1 MQQKLA
7 KGIDGAL
14 AWLNGAEALLERHR
28 ERLDAIN
35 VFPVPDGDTGTN
47 LHLTAREAARG
58 AWEAFDD
65 GADDVGAIL
74 RAGAE
79 AALDNARGNSGTIF
93 SVFLIGFAEPL
104 AGAGRLNLA
113 RFADALERGQLRAW
127 SALTDPVPGTMP
139 TAMSAAAR
147 AAADALHDDGATGG
161 EPESRAALLVGVEQ
175 AVAAAR
181 AAVVRSQ
188 TELDTLTAARV
199 VDAGAVGFLL
209 VMEALRAALAGDEVP
224 DDVLAEFGTHTPDV
238 EHAHVPGEI
247 QDGVEVMCSMDLDPL
262 GAATLRGE
270 LAGLGD
276 SVVMSPLPRASSGSA
291 EDLDDD
297 AETQEAVRWRIHVH
311 VPTSEPVLKMLAGY
325 GAPVNV
331 TVTSLST
338 AESCR

>member
-1 MQQKLA
+1 M
-7 KGIDGAL
+7 
-14 AWLNGAEALLERHR
+14 NGVEALLERHR

-65 GADDVGAIL
+65 GADDVGSIL
-74 RAGAE
+74 HAAAE
-79 AALDNARGNSGTIF
+79 SALDNARGNSGTIL

-104 AGAGRLNLA
+104 AAASRLNLP
-113 RFADALERGQLRAW
+113 RFAEALERGQLRAW

-147 AAADALHDDGATGG
+147 AAADALHDDEVTGG
-161 EPESRAALLVGVEQ
+161 EPESRAALLAGLER
-175 AVAAAR
+175 AVTAAR
-181 AAVVRSQ
+181 AAVVRSES
-188 TELDTLTAARV
+188 ELETLTAARV

-209 VMEALRAALAGDEVP
+209 VLEALRAALTGEEVP
-224 DDVLAEFGTHTPDV
+224 DGVLAEFGTHQPAA
-238 EHAHVPGEI
+238 AHHQVPGEI

-276 SVVMSPLPRASSGSA
+276 SVVMSPLPRPGSGDA
-291 EDLDDD
+291 EDLDRE
-297 AETQEAVRWRIHVH
+297 AESQEAVRWRIHVH
-311 VPTSEPVLKMLAGY
+311 VPAADPVLQLLNGY
-325 GAPVNV
+325 GSPDNV
-331 TVTSLST
+331 TITSLSS
-338 AESCR
+338 AEPCR